1 MRALDGL
8 PLRPVIDR
16 GYALEEICN
25 AFELQKSG
33 GHLGK
38 IALEF

>member
-1 MRALDGL
+1 LG
-8 PLRPVIDR
+8 
-16 GYALEEICN
+16 EIGE

>member
-1 MRALDGL
+1 ASLG
-8 PLRPVIDR
+8 
-16 GYALEEICN
+16 EIGE